1 MKKDPFNF
9 EGIFFGHSDLIYTNI
24 LHQSSFYGIM
34 EISKSSV
41 GEKAAEKFLRMK
53 QFVFV

>member
-41 GEKAAEKFLRMK
+41 GEKAVENF
-53 QFVFV
+53 